1 MLRAYL
7 PTQLM
12 IFRTV
17 ACALGALC
25 FSLCSVARAAD
36 PEGARGLLADVDRIV
51 AGEESEGW
59 FSDTDALREIEP
71 AIFESTCRA
80 TPAARD
86 ETLATLRAQSASAG
100 DARVLFT
107 ASQQLNQAVQR
118 ALSLQRQLNALSLS
132 LARAGECPFWIAP
145 RPGFRGRQSD
155 RQRFTLS
162 LETAGN
168 VQLRRTL
175 GRFAFGA
182 GGWGRFLP
190 GYGFNDTF
198 TLLAGVELGGGAMVR
213 PNTGASQFII
223 NYFPAIPVVLRVHHR
238 TWHYDLEAAPVAL
251 FQADNTSLSYGFRV
265 GGGVGFSAL
274 RRHNFLPWAGL
285 AASYEHYFE
294 GGGRA
299 AAEFL
304 RADLRVGFVWDPN

>member
-1 MLRAYL
+1 MILRTA
-7 PTQLM
+7 
-12 IFRTV
+12 V
-17 ACALGALC
+17 CALGALC
-25 FSLCSVARAAD
+25 ASLSSVAYAAD
-36 PEGARGLLADVDRIV
+36 PQGARGLLADVDRIV

-59 FSDTDALREIEP
+59 FADSDALREIEP
-71 AIFESTCRA
+71 AIFESMCRA
-80 TPAARD
+80 TPDARA
-86 ETLATLRAQSASAG
+86 EALRSLQAASAG
-100 DARVLFT
+100 AGDPRALF
-107 ASQQLNQAVQR
+107 ASAGRMTDEVQH
-118 ALSLQRQLNALSLS
+118 ALSLQRQHRALEQA
-132 LARAGECPFWIAP
+132 LARADAECPFWVRPA
-145 RPGFRGRQSD
+145 PGFKGRQSD

-182 GGWGRFLP
+182 GGWGRILP
-190 GYGFNDTF
+190 GYGINENL
-198 TLLAGVELGGGAMVR
+198 TLLAGAELGGGAMVK

-223 NYFPAIPVVLRVHHR
+223 NYFPAIPVLLRVHHR

-251 FQADNTSLSYGFRV
+251 FQADNTALSYGFRV
-265 GGGVGFSAL
+265 GGGFGFSAL
-274 RRHNFLPWAGL
+274 RRHDFLPWAGVAL
-285 AASYEHYFE
+285 SYEHYFE